1 MSTSATQGGR
11 NNVVDCDFCI
21 IDSCGYSDS
30 FQKYN
35 RTMLIQHLS
44 SIVLLLCHTVSIVI
58 CCCASYPASDT
69 MKDQWLF
76 SMDVIREALSSTG
89 HDVSRLSAPF
99 AGRPSALGNYLSA
112 FILQFWFTN
121 LLAAIFC

>member
-1 MSTSATQGGR
+1 
-11 NNVVDCDFCI
+11 
-21 IDSCGYSDS
+21 
-30 FQKYN
+30 
-35 RTMLIQHLS
+35 MLVQHLS
-44 SIVLLLCHTVSIVI
+44 SIVPLLCHTVSIVT
-58 CCCASYPASDT
+58 CYCASYPASDT